1 MHADSP
7 PVAERPVV
15 TLSYAQTLDGRIAT
29 AGGSSQWIS
38 GPESLRLTHRLR
50 AEHDAIVVGVGTVL
64 ADNPRLTVRLVD
76 GPDPLRVIVDSR
88 LRTPLDANVLAGEA
102 AHGTVLAITDRAP
115 GERRQAVLQR
125 GASVLVVP
133 EDRAGRVQL
142 APLLER
148 LAERGVR
155 SVMVEG
161 GAGLITAFLR
171 ERLVDRMVVT
181 LAPKVLGRGIE
192 AVGDLEIDDLADALR
207 LTDVVYERYGVDIV
221 IDGRV
226 VRVEGEDGG

>member
-1 MHADSP
+1 MLADSQ
-7 PVAERPVV
+7 PVAGRPTV

-38 GPESLRLTHRLR
+38 GHESLRLTHQLR
-50 AEHDAIVVGVGTVL
+50 AEHDAIMVGVGTVL

-88 LRTPLDANVLAGEA
+88 LRTPLDANVLAGDA

-115 GERRQAVLQR
+115 SERRQVAQQR
-125 GASVLVVP
+125 GASILVLP
-133 EDRAGRVQL
+133 EDEAGHVQI

-161 GAGLITAFLR
+161 GAGMLTAFLR
-171 ERLVDRMVVT
+171 ARLVDRMVVT
-181 LAPKVLGRGIE
+181 LAPKVLGRGID
-192 AVGDLEIDDLADALR
+192 AVGDLEIGDLANALR
-207 LTDVVYERYGVDIV
+207 LADVVYERYGDDIV

-226 VRVEGEDGG
+226 VRVEGEDAG

>member
-1 MHADSP
+1 MLADSQ
-7 PVAERPVV
+7 PVAGRPTV

-38 GPESLRLTHRLR
+38 GPESLRLTHQLR
-50 AEHDAIVVGVGTVL
+50 AEHDAIMVGVGTVL

-88 LRTPLDANVLAGEA
+88 LRTPLDANVLAGDA
-102 AHGTVLAITDRAP
+102 AHGTILAITDRAP
-115 GERRQAVLQR
+115 SERRQAAQQR
-125 GASVLVVP
+125 GASILVLP
-133 EDRAGRVQL
+133 EDEAGHVQI

-148 LAERGVR
+148 LAGRGVR

-161 GAGLITAFLR
+161 GAGMLTAFLR
-171 ERLVDRMVVT
+171 ARLVDRMVVT
-181 LAPKVLGRGIE
+181 LAPKVLGRGID
-192 AVGDLEIDDLADALR
+192 AIGDLEIGDLANALR
-207 LTDVVYERYGVDIV
+207 LADVVYERYGDDIV

-226 VRVEGEDGG
+226 VRVEGEDAG

>member
-1 MHADSP
+1 MLADLP
-7 PVAERPVV
+7 AGRGRPTV

-38 GPESLRLTHRLR
+38 GPESLRLTHQLR
-50 AEHDAIVVGVGTVL
+50 AEHDAIMVGVGTVL

-88 LRTPLDANVLAGEA
+88 LRTPLDSNVLAGAA
-102 AHGTVLAITDRAP
+102 AHGTVLAITASAP
-115 GERRQAVLQR
+115 GERRQAAQQR
-125 GASVLVVP
+125 GASILVLP
-133 EDRAGRVQL
+133 EDDAGHVQI

-171 ERLVDRMVVT
+171 ARLVDRMVVT
-181 LAPKVLGRGIE
+181 LAPKVLGRGID
-192 AVGDLEIDDLADALR
+192 AVGDLEIGDLTNALR
-207 LTDVVYERYGVDIV
+207 LVDVVYERYGDDIV
-221 IDGRV
+221 IDGKV
-226 VRVEGEDGG
+226 VRVEGEDAG